1 MSLPAYNQ
9 RYSSRINSI
18 WGQYPL
24 VVNNYQMP
32 LPRNGNYEVGRDYI
46 SSNNTK
52 RANAT
57 GATMH
62 KKTLATKT
70 LVKVKY
76 VKLPANVWRD
86 IYNKIGPEGGQEF
99 VSLKYFDPYT
109 NNVQT
114 KTFYVPATTT
124 TVQYYIH
131 GVAFV
136 DVDIEFIEK

>member
-52 RANAT
+52 RANAA

-62 KKTLATKT
+62 KKTLAVKT

-99 VSLKYFDPYT
+99 VTLKYFDPYV
-109 NNVQT
+109 NGLQT
-114 KTFYVPATTT
+114 KTFYVPATTA
-124 TVQYYIH
+124 TVQYFIH
-131 GVAFV
+131 GTAFV

>member
-9 RYSSRINSI
+9 RYSYKIGSI
-18 WGQYPL
+18 WGTYPL
-24 VVNNYQMP
+24 VVNNYTMP

-62 KKTLATKT
+62 KKTLAVKT
-70 LVKVKY
+70 LVTVKY

-86 IYNKIGPEGGQEF
+86 IYNKIGPEDGNEF
-99 VSLKYFDPYT
+99 VTLKYFDPYV
-109 NNVQT
+109 NALQT

-124 TVQYYIH
+124 TVQYIQN

-136 DVDIEFIEK
+136 DVNIEFIEK